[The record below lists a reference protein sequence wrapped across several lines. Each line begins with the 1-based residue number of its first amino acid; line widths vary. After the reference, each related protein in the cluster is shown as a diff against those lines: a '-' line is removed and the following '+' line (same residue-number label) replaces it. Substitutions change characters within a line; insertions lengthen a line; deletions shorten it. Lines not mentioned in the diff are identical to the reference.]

1 MSGIIS
7 DNQGRS
13 SGLVKSAGG
22 GGKILQIVSATDSTE
37 RAVVST
43 SFATASNALTAT
55 ITPSATSSKILVQV
69 STAISQR
76 TANEYS
82 CATLQRT
89 IGGSGLT
96 NLGSA
101 YGLTMVGGTSGTDI
115 GSGAMTYLDSPNT
128 TSECVYQV
136 YGRSTS
142 GPSTDCRINRDGV
155 KGSIVA
161 MEVDGS

>member
-1 MSGIIS
+1 MSGS
-7 DNQGRS
+7 VGDNTARA
-13 SGLVKSAGG
+13 SGVIKAAG
-22 GGKILQIVSATDSTE
+22 GGKILQIVNATDSTE
-37 RAVVST
+37 RAIVST
-43 SFATASNALTAT
+43 SFATGSNTLTAT
-55 ITPSATSSKILVQV
+55 ITPSATSSKILVEV
-69 STAISQR
+69 TTAMSQR

-101 YGLTMVGGTSGTDI
+101 YGLAMVGGTSGTDI
-115 GSGAMTYLDSPNT
+115 GSAAITYLDSPST

-142 GPSTDCRINRDGV
+142 GPSTDCRLNRDGV